1 MYRTSRLFES
11 ASEKSSAAMSSEV
24 GTLIS
29 IVSWNS
35 RGTSIGDSVAVVMGG
50 FVDGILGV
58 TI

>member
-1 MYRTSRLFES
+1 MYRTSRLLES
-11 ASEKSSAAMSSEV
+11 ASEKSTAVMSSDV

-35 RGTSIGDSVAVVMGG
+35 RGTSTGDSVDMVTGG
-50 FVDGILGV
+50 SVGGILGV